1 MSFYSHAQ
9 IPRYKGQGKKK
20 TSGQKS
26 GAKVTC
32 MRAEGRAARG
42 ADRGRAGRLRALSSY
57 YLGPC
62 GADRGRAG
70 RLWALSSRCGGEV
83 FFRGHFLLSVAEH
96 DKVTVA

>member
-32 MRAEGRAARG
+32 MRAEGRAA
-42 ADRGRAGRLRALSSY
+42 
-57 YLGPC
+57 C
-62 GADRGRAG
+62 GADPAVGPPPG
-70 RLWALSSRCGGEV
+70 LE
-83 FFRGHFLLSVAEH
+83 FPFLGLSVLSRSLSF
-96 DKVTVA
+96 TCGRT

>member
-42 ADRGRAGRLRALSSY
+42 ADRGGPRPWGRPR
-57 YLGPC
+57 
-62 GADRGRAG
+62 
-70 RLWALSSRCGGEV
+70 ALSSRCWG
-83 FFRGHFLLSVAEH
+83 
-96 DKVTVA
+96 